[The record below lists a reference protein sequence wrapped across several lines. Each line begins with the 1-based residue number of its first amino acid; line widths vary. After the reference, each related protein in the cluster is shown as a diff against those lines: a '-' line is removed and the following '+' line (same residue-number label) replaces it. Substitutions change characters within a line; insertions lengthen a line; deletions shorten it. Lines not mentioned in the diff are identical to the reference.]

1 MGEMEE
7 KFKGIER
14 PRMDE
19 QLENP
24 KKPEINP
31 EMLAEKST
39 QEMEE
44 KAKKLSLENSEKT
57 LADETDSIG

>member
-19 QLENP
+19 QLENS